1 MLTYW
6 PGRKLRFARFSSS
19 TEKAIVLSDA
29 RWQATMRPLWEVG
42 PVPETS
48 EFVAIWITQS
58 ERGLI

>member
-1 MLTYW
+1 M
-6 PGRKLRFARFSSS
+6 SSS

-29 RWQATMRPLWEVG
+29 RWQLTIRPLCEDG

-48 EFVAIWITQS
+48 EPLAISITQS